1 MQPFKRAWIKQ
12 HDNGHHLPNTCKTR
26 YFWHWPKFFSL
37 KIKQSSLDPGFS
49 HQNEKIYGIT
59 GSNGQFI
66 CIYQLFIHSIKLS
79 HDLLRAP
86 LTPIL
91 MQGGGSQIKAKNAL
105 FHFFSLMGPDKCL
118 ILVSF
123 AMTIYM
129 GGECSSPLP
138 MGVWKG
144 L

>member
-1 MQPFKRAWIKQ
+1 MIMLHENEKARI
-12 HDNGHHLPNTCKTR
+12 LSR
-26 YFWHWPKFFSL
+26 FFFVWAV
-37 KIKQSSLDPGFS
+37 DPGFS

-105 FHFFSLMGPDKCL
+105 FHFFSLMGLDKCL

-138 MGVWKG
+138 MGVWRG
-144 L
+144 P

>member
-1 MQPFKRAWIKQ
+1 MVDPQY
-12 HDNGHHLPNTCKTR
+12 TC
-26 YFWHWPKFFSL
+26 
-37 KIKQSSLDPGFS
+37 IVDPGFS

>member
-1 MQPFKRAWIKQ
+1 MEKHWLLGTLITISWFNI
-12 HDNGHHLPNTCKTR
+12 LEINTT
-26 YFWHWPKFFSL
+26 HGPKAFCLEMTTLASAV
-37 KIKQSSLDPGFS
+37 DPGFS

-123 AMTIYM
+123 ALTIYM
-129 GGECSSPLP
+129 GGVCSSPLP
-138 MGVWKG
+138 MGVWRG
-144 L
+144 P

>member
-1 MQPFKRAWIKQ
+1 M
-12 HDNGHHLPNTCKTR
+12 
-26 YFWHWPKFFSL
+26 FFL
-37 KIKQSSLDPGFS
+37 TFFAYRQYDLQSIIDPGFS

-138 MGVWKG
+138 MGVWRG
-144 L
+144 P